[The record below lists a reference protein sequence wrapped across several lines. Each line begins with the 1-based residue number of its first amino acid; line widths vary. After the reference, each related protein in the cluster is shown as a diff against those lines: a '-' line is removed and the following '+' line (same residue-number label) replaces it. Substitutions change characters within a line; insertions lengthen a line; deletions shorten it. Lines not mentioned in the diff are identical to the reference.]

1 MANIQFNYL
10 YRDAGNYKI
19 YASVIFANPG
29 NISLTELSA
38 LIQSKLIDQI
48 WFYAGDWRL
57 PDLRSETFNDD
68 IDPAWHEFEN
78 IEYIEEA
85 ANATI
90 NLPDFTGRIKNTN
103 WIY

>member
-1 MANIQFNYL
+1 MANIQFKYL

-29 NISLTELSA
+29 NIGIVELSA
-38 LIQSKLIDQI
+38 LIQSKLIDQA
-48 WFYAGDWRL
+48 WFYAGDWHL
-57 PDLRSETFNDD
+57 PDLRSETFDD
-68 IDPAWHEFEN
+68 EVDPTWHEFEN
-78 IEYIEEA
+78 TGYTDEA

-90 NLPDFTGRIKNTN
+90 KLSDFINRVKNTN